1 MIFVLSQFME
11 ERFSR
16 AGQSAHHGAN
26 RDIQG
31 RGDRFV
37 WKLIASSQQQHRPFL
52 RVQAIHG
59 LFDPSGLFL
68 SISNRR

>member
-1 MIFVLSQFME
+1 ME
-11 ERFSR
+11 ERFSCSGETTHHR
-16 AGQSAHHGAN
+16 ANGN
-26 RDIQG
+26 IQG

-37 WKLIASSQQQHRPFL
+37 WKLISSSQQQHRSFL
-52 RVQAIHG
+52 RIQAIHG

>member
-1 MIFVLSQFME
+1 ME
-11 ERFSR
+11 ERFSCS
-16 AGQSAHHGAN
+16 GQTTHHSANG
-26 RDIQG
+26 DIQG

-37 WKLIASSQQQHRPFL
+37 RKLISSPQQEHRTFL

-59 LFDPSGLFL
+59 LFDSSGLFL

>member
-1 MIFVLSQFME
+1 ME

-16 AGQSAHHGAN
+16 SGQTTHDGAN
-26 RDIQG
+26 GDIQG

-37 WKLIASSQQQHRPFL
+37 RKLISSPQQEHRTFL